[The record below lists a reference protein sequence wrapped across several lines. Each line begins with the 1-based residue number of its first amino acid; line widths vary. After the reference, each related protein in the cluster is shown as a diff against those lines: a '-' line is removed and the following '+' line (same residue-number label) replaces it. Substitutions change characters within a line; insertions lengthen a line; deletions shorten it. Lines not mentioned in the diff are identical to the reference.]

1 MVRRYNR
8 ATSYLDVVERTGVL
22 NSRLGVVS
30 SLLDSLA
37 SQLSHDH
44 ASNLEVIKKKKNLVK
59 ETMNNQP
66 PEPPSRENYRENTRP
81 S

>member
-1 MVRRYNR
+1 MPPFAFGRRVQHRYNR

-44 ASNLEVIKKKKNLVK
+44 ASNLEVQKQIKKQIK
-59 ETMNNQP
+59 
-66 PEPPSRENYRENTRP
+66 
-81 S
+81 